1 MKEETKKKKTKTTTT
16 TKKVTPK
23 KTTTKKNSNK
33 EIKVV
38 KETVKTEV
46 KKEKTNVFKNIW
58 SGIKR
63 VATFIYDKI
72 LNNPKLIIIALGVL
86 VLAFIIA
93 FANYKSKYKI
103 LVGDVVTKDVGIR
116 LVQIDTNPK
125 VNTFMATTAT
135 YLGEDKQV
143 YDYVI
148 GYFYQVGDEMK
159 PLTYAKKSVTE
170 GASLAELVSA
180 NSYKSIIEFAGNK
193 SNKSNVKVFTNEAK
207 SHLDKLHFIIKAS
220 TNKNNKGEYDI
231 NIDCPIKFVNIGA

>member
-1 MKEETKKKKTKTTTT
+1 MKEDTKKKKTNKKVT
-16 TKKVTPK
+16 TKKS
-23 KTTTKKNSNK
+23 TTKKTPKNTV
-33 EIKVV
+33 KVV
-38 KETVKTEV
+38 KETVKVDV
-46 KKEKTNVFKNIW
+46 KKEKKTNILKTIGSKLKVVGK
-58 SGIKR
+58 
-63 VATFIYDKI
+63 FIYDKI
-72 LNNPKLIIIALGVL
+72 LNNPKLIILSLIVL
-86 VLAFIIA
+86 VFAFIIA

-103 LVGDVVTKDVGIR
+103 LVGDVITQDVGIR
-116 LVQIDTNPK
+116 LIQIDTNPK

-170 GASLAELVSA
+170 GASLAELVAA

-207 SHLDKLHFIIKAS
+207 SHFDKLHFIIKAS

-231 NIDCPIKFVNIGA
+231 NIDCPIKFVNLSA

>member
-1 MKEETKKKKTKTTTT
+1 MKEETKKKKTNKKVT
-16 TKKVTPK
+16 TKKS
-23 KTTTKKNSNK
+23 TTKKTPK
-33 EIKVV
+33 TTVKVV

-46 KKEKTNVFKNIW
+46 KKEKKNNILKTIG
-58 SGIKR
+58 SKLKVVGK
-63 VATFIYDKI
+63 FIYDKI
-72 LNNPKLIIIALGVL
+72 LNNPKLIILALIVL
-86 VLAFIIA
+86 VFAFIIA
-93 FANYKSKYKI
+93 FSNYKSKYKI
-103 LVGDVVTKDVGIR
+103 LVGDVITQDVGIR
-116 LVQIDTNPK
+116 LIQIDMNPK

-170 GASLAELVSA
+170 GASLAELVAA

-193 SNKSNVKVFTNEAK
+193 SSKSNVKAFTNESK

-231 NIDCPIKFVNIGA
+231 NIDCPIKFVNLSA

>member
-1 MKEETKKKKTKTTTT
+1 MKEDTKKKKTNKKVT
-16 TKKVTPK
+16 TKKS
-23 KTTTKKNSNK
+23 TTKKTPKNTV
-33 EIKVV
+33 KVV

-46 KKEKTNVFKNIW
+46 KKEKKSNFFKTVG
-58 SGIKR
+58 SKLKVVGK
-63 VATFIYDKI
+63 FIYDKI
-72 LNNPKLIIIALGVL
+72 LNNPKLIILTLIVL

-93 FANYKSKYKI
+93 FSNYKSKYKI
-103 LVGDVVTKDVGIR
+103 LVGDVITQDVGIR
-116 LVQIDTNPK
+116 LIQIDMNPK

-170 GASLAELVSA
+170 GASLAELVAA

-193 SNKSNVKVFTNEAK
+193 SNKSNVKVFTNESK

-231 NIDCPIKFVNIGA
+231 NIDCPIKFVNLSA

>member
-1 MKEETKKKKTKTTTT
+1 MKEEKKKKKTT

-23 KTTTKKNSNK
+23 KTTTKKTPKK

-38 KETVKTEV
+38 KETVKVEV
-46 KKEKTNVFKNIW
+46 KKEKKNNILKTIW
-58 SGIKR
+58 NKTKL
-63 VATFIYDKI
+63 VAKFIYDKI
-72 LNNPKLIIIALGVL
+72 LNNPKLIIVALMVL
-86 VLAFIIA
+86 VLMFIIA
-93 FANYKSKYKI
+93 FGNYKSKYKI
-103 LVGDVVTKDVGIR
+103 LVGDVITKDVGIR

-159 PLTYAKKSVTE
+159 PFVYAKKSVE
-170 GASLAELVSA
+170 KGASLAELVAA
-180 NSYKSIIEFAGNK
+180 NSYKSIIEFAGNTTK
-193 SNKSNVKVFTNEAK
+193 FTNEAK
-207 SHLDKLHFIIKAS
+207 SHFDKLHFIIKAS

-231 NIDCPIKFVNIGA
+231 NIDCPIKFVNLSE

>member
-1 MKEETKKKKTKTTTT
+1 MKEDTKKKKTNKKGT
-16 TKKVTPK
+16 TKKS
-23 KTTTKKNSNK
+23 TTKKTPKNTV
-33 EIKVV
+33 KVV
-38 KETVKTEV
+38 KETVKVDV
-46 KKEKTNVFKNIW
+46 KKEKKNNILKTIG
-58 SGIKR
+58 SKLKVVGK
-63 VATFIYDKI
+63 FIYDKI
-72 LNNPKLIIIALGVL
+72 LNNSKLIILALIVL
-86 VLAFIIA
+86 VLTFIIA
-93 FANYKSKYKI
+93 FSNYKSKYKI
-103 LVGDVVTKDVGIR
+103 LVGDVITQDVGIR
-116 LVQIDTNPK
+116 LIQIDMNPK

-170 GASLAELVSA
+170 GASLAELVAA

-193 SNKSNVKVFTNEAK
+193 SNKSNVKVFTNESK

-231 NIDCPIKFVNIGA
+231 NIDCPIKFVNLSA

>member
-1 MKEETKKKKTKTTTT
+1 MKEDTKSKKTNKKVT
-16 TKKVTPK
+16 TKKSTTKKTPK
-23 KTTTKKNSNK
+23 K
-33 EIKVV
+33 EVKVV

-46 KKEKTNVFKNIW
+46 KKEKKNNILKTIG
-58 SGIKR
+58 SKLKVVGK
-63 VATFIYDKI
+63 FIYDKI
-72 LNNPKLIIIALGVL
+72 LNNPKLIILALIVL
-86 VLAFIIA
+86 VFTFIIA

-159 PLTYAKKSVTE
+159 PLTYVKKSVTE
-170 GASLAELVSA
+170 GASLAELVAA

-193 SNKSNVKVFTNEAK
+193 SNKSNVKVFTNESK

-231 NIDCPIKFVNIGA
+231 NIDCPIKFVNLSA